1 MKLNDWIKQYI
12 VGKVHDDD
20 AIATALSSIGDEFFV
35 RNNGSNIDII
45 EAVHLYKYDNPKVV
59 LHAMVEQNYL
69 MIGKSKRQKCD
80 LDSSAELIPC
90 MLLGVKAKAHRSNV
104 KDATIID
111 SRNVRKLKEALEK
124 VARL

>member
-1 MKLNDWIKQYI
+1 MKLNDWIKEYI
-12 VGKVHDDD
+12 IGKVHDDV

-35 RNNGSNIDII
+35 RNNGSNIDIS
-45 EAVHLYKYDNPKVV
+45 EAGHLYKYGNPKVV

-80 LDSSAELIPC
+80 LDSSAELIPS

-124 VARL
+124 LARL